1 MKNFLLILVLVA
13 FGKMAGAQNYNN
25 EWIDYNKTYYKFK
38 VATTGLVRISQP
50 NLSTIGLGSTPAEH
64 FQIWKNGEEVTLY
77 TTVASGVLGGA
88 DYIEFWGMQNDGKA
102 DNALYRSP
110 DFQLSDKYSLQT
122 DTSTYFLTVNST
134 ASNKR
139 FINTPNNVA
148 ANTLAAEPY
157 FIDKAGS
164 YQKAQIN
171 PGYAVVVGEYV
182 YSSSYDKGEGWSS
195 GDLNPSGIIT
205 ANFDPLYVY
214 PGGPD
219 PVLSFTA
226 TGKAINPRTIKVS
239 VNGDTVVSMSL
250 DYFDMIKVD
259 STFPITKIAGPDKA
273 LISIKNYAAVGSDR
287 MVVGQIELKYPRKFN
302 FGGTRN
308 FEFQLPANTSGNY
321 LEITN
326 FNYGAVAPKLYDL
339 TNKQRYTGD
348 ISTTPGTVKILLVPS
363 LTERKLILVNDE
375 NSNYTTA
382 ANFQQ
387 RTFVNYNLLS
397 NQGDFLIITHPVL
410 TTGSNPVEEYR
421 LYRNSATGGSHNTKT
436 YLIDD
441 LVDQFAFGIKRHP
454 LSIRNFIRFAKDKFT
469 QSPKNIFL
477 IGKGIQ
483 YVHNRIFE
491 SNPDLDK
498 LSLVPTFG
506 LPASDNLYTANPG
519 SSLKL
524 LPIGRLSAIN
534 TDEVKL
540 YLEKVK
546 EYELAQSTTSQSFED
561 KKWMKNV
568 VHVVGASDA
577 TLGTI
582 LSNYVAKYKNIIS
595 DTSFGANVHTFS
607 KTSAASVEPLAEQ
620 RLQNLFQEGISLLTY
635 YGHSSA
641 STLEFNLDNPNR
653 YNNKGKYPVFNVMG
667 CNAGNFYNFNTLR
680 FTAKETLSEKFVLAP
695 ERGTVAFIAST
706 HFGIVHY
713 LDIVNTRTYTAMA
726 VSKYGKSLGEI
737 LSESFKQTFNL
748 TTEQDFYA
756 RFHCEQAT
764 IHGDPSLKLNT
775 FTKPDYVI
783 EDPMIRVSPA
793 FISVAESNF
802 KVNAAMFNIGKAVN
816 KNIVIQVKRQYPDL
830 STAIIFRDTIPGL
843 RYSDTLEYAVP
854 IIATRDKGLNKITIT
869 VDADNAVDEL
879 YETNNTVTKDV
890 FIFEDEARPVYPY
903 NMAIVNKQG
912 IKLLASTAN
921 PFATLKQYNL
931 EIDTTTLFNSPLKVT
946 KSVTSVGGILEF
958 TPGITF
964 IDSTVYYWRV
974 SNAVTTGSPVW
985 NGASF
990 VYLPNHDAGYN
1001 QSQFFQH
1008 IPSKNERLTLDSA
1021 SRKWEYGI
1029 VNNNL
1034 FLRMGTWVTSGVVQ
1048 EAGLS
1053 VALNGTASIRLTNW
1067 FSSLQFNVIDP
1078 VTFDAWQNRTIT
1090 PGTSAPNNMGEGLYG
1105 SLDNHPPFASQP
1117 AFFSFEYRY
1126 TDTSSRRKMMD
1137 FMRDVIPVGHY
1148 VVVRNFT
1155 LNPAQF
1161 NTTTFPV
1168 AYAADWAAD
1177 EAIHGPGQSLYH
1189 YLKNAGFEGIDSFYK
1204 VRPWGLVYKK
1214 GDPSFTPK
1222 WLVGEGMFDNPTLSV
1237 DCPTPDTLG
1246 YITSPVFGP
1255 AKTWKRLYWAGNS
1268 LDATPGDNP
1277 TIDVIGLNSE
1287 GGESVLISGIN
1298 QSQQDFDVSSI
1309 DPVQY
1314 PNIKLRMRNVDSV
1327 NFTPYQLRY
1336 WRVTYTPVPEGAI
1349 APNLLF
1355 QTRDTVEVGE
1365 PMNFKIAFK
1374 NISEA
1379 NFDSLRVKITV
1390 TNKDNVLTTMAVPRQ
1405 KALVVNDTVQLNYT
1419 IPTGA
1424 VPGTNY
1430 LFVDFNPDN
1439 DQPEQH
1445 HFNNFIFRTIYVK
1458 PDSLNP
1464 LMDVTFDGIHILNRD
1479 IVSSKPHI
1487 VIKLKDEAKWMTLND
1502 TAAFK
1507 LQVKYPSGTLKPFY
1521 FNNDTVRFTPAGQA
1535 PVTDNMAAVDFL
1547 PYFTQDGDYELIVT
1561 GKDRSNNAAGRIEYR
1576 VAFQV
1581 FNKPMISNMLNYPNP
1596 FTTSTA
1602 FVFTVTGSQV
1612 PQNIRIQ
1619 IMTITGKIVKEITK
1633 EELGPIN
1640 IGRNITDYK
1649 WDGTDQYG
1657 QKLANGIYLYRVITN
1672 LNGKSLE
1679 KFKAEDDNTDKYFN
1693 KGYGKMYLMR

>member
-1 MKNFLLILVLVA
+1 MKNFLLILVLIV
-13 FGKMAGAQNYNN
+13 FGKIAGAQNYNN

-38 VATTGLVRISQP
+38 VAANGLVRISQP
-50 NLSTIGLGSTPAEH
+50 ALATIGLGSAPAEH
-64 FQIWKNGEEVTLY
+64 FQIWRNGEEVTLY
-77 TTVASGVLGGA
+77 TSVASGAFGAA
-88 DYIEFWGMQNDGKA
+88 DYIEFWGLQNDGKA
-102 DNALYRSP
+102 DNDLYRSP
-110 DFQLSDKYSLQT
+110 DFQLSDKFSLET
-122 DTSTYFLTVNST
+122 DTSVYFLTVNT
-134 ASNKR
+134 VTPNKR
-139 FINTPNNVA
+139 FVNAPNNVSGNSLPTEA
-148 ANTLAAEPY
+148 Y
-157 FIDKAGS
+157 FIDKVAQ
-164 YQKAQIN
+164 YQKYQIN

-182 YSSSYDKGEGWSS
+182 FSSSYDKGEGWSS
-195 GDLNPSGIIT
+195 YDLGSQVSIPV
-205 ANFDPLYVY
+205 NFDPLYVY

-219 PVLSFTA
+219 PILSFTA
-226 TGKAINPRTIKVS
+226 AGKAINPRNIKVS
-239 VNGDTVVSMSL
+239 VNGDTVINMSL

-259 STFPITKIAGPDKA
+259 STFPIAKISGPDKA
-273 LISIKNYAAVGSDR
+273 LISIKNNTAAAIDR

-302 FGGTRN
+302 FGGAKN
-308 FEFQLPANTSGNY
+308 FEFQLPANTNGNY

-326 FNYGAVAPKLYDL
+326 FNYGAIAPKLYDL
-339 TNKQRYTGD
+339 TNKQRYIGD
-348 ISTTPGTVKILLVPS
+348 ISAPGTVKIVLQPS
-363 LTERKLILVNDE
+363 VTERKLILVADDV
-375 NSNYTTA
+375 SNYTGA
-382 ANFQQ
+382 GNFLQK
-387 RTFVNYNLLS
+387 TFVNYNLPS

-410 TTGSNPVEEYR
+410 TVGSNPVEEYR
-421 LYRNSATGGSHNTKT
+421 SYRSSVTGGGHNAKT

-454 LSIRNFIRFAKDKFT
+454 SSIRNFIRFAKDKFI
-469 QSPKNIFL
+469 QSPKNVFI
-477 IGKGIQ
+477 IGKGVQ
-483 YVHNRIFE
+483 YLHNKAFE
-491 SNPDLDK
+491 NNPDLDK

-506 LPASDNLYTANPG
+506 FPASDNLFTANPG

-534 TDEVKL
+534 TGEVKL

-546 EYELAQSTTSQSFED
+546 EYELAQSTTSQNFED

-582 LSNYVAKYKNIIS
+582 LNNYMAKYKTIIS
-595 DTSFGANVHTFS
+595 DTCFGANVHTFS
-607 KTSAASVEPLAEQ
+607 KTSASAVEPLAEQ
-620 RLQNLFQEGISLLTY
+620 RLQNLFEEGISLLTY
-635 YGHSSA
+635 YGHSSS
-641 STLEFNLDNPNR
+641 STLEFNLDNPDK

-680 FTAKETLSEKFVLAP
+680 FVTKETLSEKFVLAP

-713 LDIVNTRTYTAMA
+713 LDIVNTRTYNAITGSM
-726 VSKYGKSLGEI
+726 YGKSLGEV
-737 LSESFKQTFNL
+737 LGESFRQTFNL

-764 IHGDPSLKLNT
+764 IHGDPSLKLNA

-793 FISVAESNF
+793 LITVAENNF
-802 KVNAAMFNIGKAVN
+802 KVSAAMFNIGKAVN
-816 KNIVIQVKRQYPDL
+816 KNIVVQVKRQYPDL

-854 IIATRDKGLNKITIT
+854 IIATRDKGLNKIIIT
-869 VDADNAVDEL
+869 VDADNTVDEL

-921 PFATLKQYNL
+921 PFANLKQYNL
-931 EIDTTTLFNSPLKVT
+931 EVDTTTLFNSPLKVI
-946 KSVTSVGGILEF
+946 KSVTSAGGLLEF
-958 TPGITF
+958 NPGITF

-974 SNAVTTGSPVW
+974 APVSSTGSPVW

-990 VYLPNHDAGYN
+990 VYLPNYDAGYN

-1008 IPSKNERLTLDSA
+1008 IPSKNERLILDSTT
-1021 SRKWEYGI
+1021 RKWEYVSI
-1029 VNNNL
+1029 ANNL
-1034 FLRMGTWVTSGVVQ
+1034 FMRLGTFVSSGATQ
-1048 EAGLS
+1048 AIALS
-1053 VALNGTASIRLTNW
+1053 VSLNGEMISGATAW
-1067 FSSLQFNVIDP
+1067 FSSLQFNIIDP
-1078 VTFDAWQNRTIT
+1078 VTFKPWENQVVRDPVSL
-1090 PGTSAPNNMGEGLYG
+1090 PGDLGEGLYN
-1105 SLDNHPPFASQP
+1105 SLAPKNFASVILP
-1117 AFFSFEYRY
+1117 HCFEYRY
-1126 TDTSSRRKMMD
+1126 ADTSSRRKMMD
-1137 FMRDVIPVGHY
+1137 FMRDVIPNGHY
-1148 VVVRNFT
+1148 VVIRNFT
-1155 LNPAQF
+1155 LDPNRFGGAP
-1161 NTTTFPV
+1161 NFPI

-1177 EAIHGPGQSLYH
+1177 EALHGPGQSLYH
-1189 YLKNAGFEGIDSFYK
+1189 YLKDAGFAAIDSFYRA
-1204 VRPWGLVYKK
+1204 RPWGLVYKK
-1214 GDPSFTPK
+1214 GDPSFTPR
-1222 WLVGEGMFDNPTLSV
+1222 WIVGEGVFDNPTLSV
-1237 DCPTPDTLG
+1237 DCPSPDTLG

-1255 AKTWKRLYWAGNS
+1255 AKTWKRLYWAGKS

-1277 TIDVIGLNSE
+1277 TIDVIGLDNE
-1287 GGESVLISGIN
+1287 GGESVLFSGIN

-1314 PNIKLRMRNVDSV
+1314 PNLKLRMRNVDSV
-1327 NFTPYQLRY
+1327 NFTPYQLGY

-1349 APNLLF
+1349 VPNLLF

-1365 PMNFKIAFK
+1365 PITFKIAFK
-1374 NISEA
+1374 NISET
-1379 NFDSLRVKITV
+1379 NFDSLRVKITA
-1390 TNKDNVLTTMAVPRQ
+1390 TNKDNVATAFAIPRQ
-1405 KALVVNDTVQLNYT
+1405 KVLIANDTVQLNYT
-1419 IPTGA
+1419 IPTGT

-1479 IVSSKPHI
+1479 IVSPKPHI
-1487 VIKLKDEAKWMTLND
+1487 VIKLKDEAKWMALND
-1502 TAAFK
+1502 TSAFK
-1507 LQVKYPSGTLKPFY
+1507 LQVKYPNGTLKPFY
-1521 FNNDTVRFTPAGQA
+1521 FNNDTVRFAPAGQA

-1561 GKDRSNNAAGRIEYR
+1561 GKDRSNNSAGRIEYR

-1640 IGRNITDYK
+1640 IGRNITEYK

-1672 LNGKSLE
+1672 LNGKSLD
-1679 KFKAEDDNTDKYFN
+1679 KFKTEDDNTDKYFN

>member
-13 FGKMAGAQNYNN
+13 FGKIAGAQNYNN

-38 VATTGLVRISQP
+38 IAATGLARISQP
-50 NLSTIGLGSTPAEH
+50 DLATIGLGSTPAEH
-64 FQIWKNGEEVTLY
+64 FQIWRNGEEVTLY
-77 TTVASGVLGGA
+77 TTVPSGVLGSS
-88 DYIEFWGMQNDGKA
+88 DYIEFWGLLNDGKA

-110 DFQLSDKYSLQT
+110 DFQISDKFSLQT
-122 DTSTYFLTVNST
+122 DTSTYFLTVNTT
-134 ASNKR
+134 APNKR
-139 FINTPNNVA
+139 FVSTSNNVA
-148 ANTLAAEPY
+148 GNSLPAETY
-157 FIDKAGS
+157 FIDKVGQ
-164 YQKAQIN
+164 YQKTQIN

-195 GDLNPSGIIT
+195 FDMSPQLNVVAS
-205 ANFDPLYVY
+205 FDPLYVY
-214 PGGPD
+214 PSGPD

-226 TGKAINPRTIKVS
+226 AGKAINPRNIKVS
-239 VNGDTVVSMSL
+239 VNADTIISMSL

-259 STFPITKIAGPDKA
+259 STFPIAKIAGPDKA
-273 LISIKNYAAVGSDR
+273 FISVKNNTAAANDR

-302 FGGTRN
+302 FGGAVN
-308 FEFQLPANTSGNY
+308 FEFVLPANTNGNY
-321 LEITN
+321 LEIAN
-326 FNYGAVAPKLYDL
+326 FNYGAIAPKLYDL
-339 TNKQRYTGD
+339 TNRQRYVGD
-348 ISTTPGTVKILLVPS
+348 ISVSGTVKIVLQPS
-363 LTERKLILVNDE
+363 LTDRKLILTTDNA
-375 NSNYTTA
+375 SNYTPVRS
-382 ANFQQ
+382 FQQ
-387 RTFVNYNLLS
+387 RTFINYSLPA
-397 NQGDFLIITHPVL
+397 NQGDFLIITNPAL
-410 TTGSNPVEEYR
+410 MTGSNPVEEYR
-421 LYRNSATGGSHNTKT
+421 VYRNSATGGSHNAKI

-441 LVDQFAFGIKRHP
+441 LVDQFAFGIKKHP
-454 LSIRNFIRFAKDKFT
+454 LSIRNFIRFTKDRFT
-469 QSPKNIFL
+469 KIPENVFL
-477 IGKGIQ
+477 IGKGVQ
-483 YVHNRIFE
+483 YVHQRLFE
-491 SNPDLDK
+491 SNPDMAK
-498 LSLVPTFG
+498 LNLIPTFG

-524 LPIGRLSAIN
+524 MSIGRLSAIN

-546 EYELAQSTTSQSFED
+546 EYELAQSIPSQNFDD

-582 LSNYVAKYKNIIS
+582 LNNYMVKYKNIIS
-595 DTSFGANVHTFS
+595 DTCFGANVHTFS
-607 KTSAASVEPLAEQ
+607 KTSATAVETLAET
-620 RLQNLFQEGISLLTY
+620 RLRNLFEEGITLLTY

-641 STLEFNLDNPNR
+641 STLEFNLDNPSV

-680 FTAKETLSEKFVLAP
+680 FTTKETLSEKFVLAP
-695 ERGTVAFIAST
+695 ERGSVAFIAST

-713 LDIVNTRTYTAMA
+713 LDIVNTRTYNAITGSM
-726 VSKYGKSLGEI
+726 YGKSLGNI
-737 LSESFKQTFNL
+737 LSESFRQVFNL

-783 EDPMIRVSPA
+783 EDPMIRVAPA
-793 FISVAESNF
+793 FITVADNNF
-802 KVNAAMFNIGKAVN
+802 KVTAAMANIGKAVN
-816 KNIVIQVKRQYPDL
+816 KNIVVQVKRQYPDL
-830 STAIIFRDTIPGL
+830 STAVIFRDTIPGL
-843 RYSDTLEYAVP
+843 RYSDTLEYAIP

-869 VDADNAVDEL
+869 VDVDNAVDEL

-903 NMAIVNKQG
+903 NMAIVNKQN

-921 PFATLKQYNL
+921 PFATLKQYNV
-931 EIDTTTLFNSPLKVT
+931 EIDTTALFNSSFKVT
-946 KSVTSVGGILEF
+946 RSTTSAGGLLEF
-958 TPGITF
+958 SPGITF
-964 IDSTVYYWRV
+964 TDSTVYYWRV
-974 SNAVTTGSPVW
+974 APVVSSGLPVW
-985 NGASF
+985 NSASF
-990 VYLPNHDAGYN
+990 VYLPNYDAGYN

-1008 IPSKNERLTLDSA
+1008 LPSKNERITLDTV
-1021 SRKWEYGI
+1021 SRQWKFST

-1034 FLRMGTWVTSGVVQ
+1034 FLRLGTWVTSGVVQ

-1053 VALNGTASIRLTNW
+1053 VAINGSPSIRLTNW

-1078 VTFDAWQNRTIT
+1078 VTFDAWQNRTVVQ
-1090 PGTSAPNNMGEGLYG
+1090 GTSAPGNMGQGLYG
-1105 SLDNHPPFASQP
+1105 SLDNAPPFSPEPRFNA
-1117 AFFSFEYRY
+1117 FEYRY

-1137 FMRDVIPVGHY
+1137 FMRDVIPSGHY
-1148 VVVRNFT
+1148 VIVRNFT

-1189 YLKNAGFEGIDSFYK
+1189 YLKNAGFTGIDSFYR
-1204 VRPWGLVYKK
+1204 VRPWGFVYKK

-1222 WLVGEGMFDNPTLSV
+1222 WIMGEGMFDNPTFSV

-1255 AKTWKRLYWAGNS
+1255 AKTWKRLYWAGKS
-1268 LDATPGDNP
+1268 LDATAGDNP
-1277 TIDVIGLNSE
+1277 MIDVIGLNPQ
-1287 GGESVLISGIN
+1287 GGESVLFSGIN

-1314 PNIKLRMRNVDSV
+1314 PNLKLRMRNVDSV

-1336 WRVTYTPVPEGAI
+1336 WRVTYTAVPEGAI

-1365 PMNFKIAFK
+1365 PITLKIAFK
-1374 NISEA
+1374 NISEV
-1379 NFDSLRVKITV
+1379 NFDSLRVKITA
-1390 TNKDNVLTTMAVPRQ
+1390 TNKDNVATAFAIPRQ
-1405 KALVVNDTVQLNYT
+1405 KALIVNDTIQLNYT
-1419 IPTGA
+1419 IPTGT

-1464 LMDVTFDGIHILNRD
+1464 LMDVTFDGLHILNRD
-1479 IVSSKPHI
+1479 IVSAKPHI
-1487 VIKLKDEAKWMTLND
+1487 VIKLKDEAKWMALND

-1507 LQVKYPSGTLKPFY
+1507 LQIKYPNGTIKPFH

-1535 PVTDNMAAVDFL
+1535 PITDNMAAIDFL
-1547 PYFTQDGDYELIVT
+1547 PYFSQDGDYELIVT
-1561 GKDRSNNAAGRIEYR
+1561 GKDRSNNSAGRIEYR

-1633 EELGPIN
+1633 QELGPIN
-1640 IGRNITDYK
+1640 IGRNITEYK

>member
-1 MKNFLLILVLVA
+1 MKNFLLLLVLVVT
-13 FGKMAGAQNYNN
+13 GKIAGAQAYNN

-38 VATTGLVRISQP
+38 IATTGLVRISQP
-50 NLSTIGLGSTPAEH
+50 ALATIGLGSTPAEH
-64 FQIWKNGEEVTLY
+64 FQIWRNGEEVTLY
-77 TTVASGVLGGA
+77 TTVASGVLGAA

-102 DNALYRSP
+102 DNDLYRSP
-110 DFQLSDKYSLQT
+110 DFQLSDKFSLQT
-122 DTSTYFLTVNST
+122 DTSAYFLTVNT
-134 ASNKR
+134 AGPNKR
-139 FINTPNNVA
+139 FVNTPNNVA
-148 ANTLAAEPY
+148 GNSLPAEPY
-157 FIDKAGS
+157 FIDKTGS
-164 YQKAQIN
+164 YQKTQMN

-195 GDLNPSGIIT
+195 ADLNPAGSIT

-239 VNGDTVVSMSL
+239 VNGDTVVSTSL

-259 STFPITKIAGPDKA
+259 STFPIAKIAGTDKA
-273 LISIKNYAAVGSDR
+273 LISIKNNAAVGSDR

-302 FGGTRN
+302 FGGARN
-308 FEFQLPANTSGNY
+308 FEFQLPANTNGNY

-326 FNYGAVAPKLYDL
+326 FTYGIVAPKLYDL
-339 TNKQRYTGD
+339 TNKQRYIGD
-348 ISTTPGTVKILLVPS
+348 ISTAGIIKIVLQPS
-363 LTERKLILVNDE
+363 LTQRKLVLISEDVP
-375 NSNYTTA
+375 NYTPV
-382 ANFQQ
+382 NSFQQ
-387 RTFVNYNLLS
+387 KTFTNYNLPA
-397 NQGDFLIITHPVL
+397 NQGDFLIITHPAL

-421 LYRNSATGGSHNTKT
+421 TYRTSAAGGSHNAKT
-436 YLIDD
+436 YFIDD
-441 LVDQFAFGIKRHP
+441 LIDQFAFGIKSHP
-454 LSIRNFIRFAKDKFT
+454 LSIRNFIRYAKDKFA
-469 QSPKNIFL
+469 QEPENVFL
-477 IGKGIQ
+477 IGKGVQ

-491 SNPDLDK
+491 NNPDITK
-498 LSLVPTFG
+498 LNLIPTFG

-524 LPIGRLSAIN
+524 MSIGRLSAIN

-546 EYELAQSTTSQSFED
+546 EYELAQSTSSQNFDE

-582 LSNYVAKYKNIIS
+582 LNNYMAKYKNIIS
-595 DTSFGANVHTFS
+595 DTCFGANVHTFS
-607 KTSAASVEPLAEQ
+607 KTSATAVEALAEV

-641 STLEFNLDNPNR
+641 STLEFNLDNPNT

-680 FTAKETLSEKFVLAP
+680 FITKETLSEKFVLAP
-695 ERGTVAFIAST
+695 ERGTIAFIAST

-713 LDIVNTRTYTAMA
+713 LDIVNTRTYNAITGSM
-726 VSKYGKSLGEI
+726 YGKSIGNI
-737 LSESFKQTFNL
+737 LSEAFRQTFNL

-793 FISVAESNF
+793 FITVGDQNF
-802 KVNAAMFNIGKAVN
+802 KVSAAMFNIGKAVN
-816 KNIVIQVKRQYPDL
+816 KNIVVQVKRQYPDL
-830 STAIIFRDTIPGL
+830 STAVIFRDTIPGL
-843 RYSDTLEYAVP
+843 RYSDTLEYTIP
-854 IIATRDKGLNKITIT
+854 IIGTRDKGLNKITIT
-869 VDADNAVDEL
+869 VDVDNAVDEL

-946 KSVTSVGGILEF
+946 RSVTSVGGILEF

-964 IDSTVYYWRV
+964 TDSTVYYWRV
-974 SNAVTTGSPVW
+974 APVVSSGQPVW
-985 NGASF
+985 NSASF

-1008 IPSKNERLTLDSA
+1008 IPSKNERMTLDSTT
-1021 SRKWEYGI
+1021 RQWKYGT
-1029 VNNNL
+1029 VNGNL
-1034 FLRMGTWVTSGVVQ
+1034 FLRMGTWITSGAVQ
-1048 EAGLS
+1048 EAALS
-1053 VALNGTASIRLTNW
+1053 VAINGVANIRNTTW
-1067 FSSLQFNVIDP
+1067 FSCLQFNVIDP
-1078 VTFDAWQNRTIT
+1078 VTFKPWQNKTII
-1090 PGTSAPNNMGEGLYG
+1090 PGVSAPDNMGEGLYG
-1105 SLDNHPPFASQP
+1105 SLDITAPFVREPRYFA
-1117 AFFSFEYRY
+1117 FEYRY
-1126 TDTSSRRKMMD
+1126 TDTSGRRKMMD
-1137 FMRDVIPVGHY
+1137 FMRDVIPNGHY

-1161 NTTTFPV
+1161 GPPAFPF

-1177 EAIHGPGQSLYH
+1177 EAHHGPGQSLYH
-1189 YLKNAGFEGIDSFYK
+1189 YLKNAGFTGIDSFYRA
-1204 VRPWGLVYKK
+1204 RPWGFVYKK

-1222 WLVGEGMFDNPTLSV
+1222 WLVGDGVFDNPTLSV

-1268 LDATPGDNP
+1268 LDATSGDNP
-1277 TIDVIGLNSE
+1277 TIDVIGLNAE
-1287 GGESVLISGIN
+1287 GGESVLFSGIN
-1298 QSQQDFDVSSI
+1298 TTQQDFDVSSI

-1355 QTRDTVEVGE
+1355 STRDTVEVGE
-1365 PMNFKIAFK
+1365 PINFKIAFK
-1374 NISEA
+1374 NISET
-1379 NFDSLRVKITV
+1379 NFDSLRVKITA
-1390 TNKDNVLTTMAVPRQ
+1390 TNKDNVQTILATPRQ
-1405 KALVVNDTVQLNYT
+1405 KPLVVNDTVQLNYS
-1419 IPTGA
+1419 IPTGS

-1479 IVSSKPHI
+1479 IVSPKPHV
-1487 VIKLKDEAKWMTLND
+1487 VIKLKDEAKWMALSDTSAFTLR
-1502 TAAFK
+1502 
-1507 LQVKYPSGTLKPFY
+1507 VKYPDGTIKPFY
-1521 FNNDTVRFTPAGQA
+1521 FNNDTMRFTPAGQA
-1535 PVTDNMAAVDFL
+1535 PVTDNMAAIDFL
-1547 PYFTQDGDYELIVT
+1547 PYFPQDGDYELIVT

-1581 FNKPMISNMLNYPNP
+1581 FNKSMISNMLNYPNP

-1640 IGRNITDYK
+1640 IGRNITEYK

>member
-1 MKNFLLILVLVA
+1 MKNFLLVLVLVIA
-13 FGKMAGAQNYNN
+13 GKIAGAQTYNN
-25 EWIDYNKTYYKFK
+25 EWIDHNKTYYKFK
-38 VATTGLVRISQP
+38 VATNGLVRISQP
-50 NLSTIGLGSTPAEH
+50 NLATVGLASTAAEH
-64 FQIWKNGEEVTLY
+64 FQIWRNGEEVTLY
-77 TTVASGVLGGA
+77 TTVASGALGAA
-88 DYIEFWGMQNDGKA
+88 DYIEFWGLQNDGKA

-110 DFQLSDKYSLQT
+110 DFQISDRFSLET
-122 DTSTYFLTVNST
+122 DTSIYFLTINS
-134 ASNKR
+134 ASPNKR
-139 FINTPNNVA
+139 FVNTPNNVA
-148 ANTLAAEPY
+148 GNSIPAEPY
-157 FIDKAGS
+157 FIDEVYQ
-164 YQKAQIN
+164 YQKSQMN

-195 GDLNPSGIIT
+195 GDMNPGGVIGAT
-205 ANFDPLYVY
+205 FDPLYIY
-214 PGGPD
+214 SGGPD
-219 PVLSFTA
+219 PILSFTA
-226 TGKAINPRTIKVS
+226 AGKAINPRNIKVS
-239 VNGDTVVSMSL
+239 VNSDTIINMSL

-259 STFPITKIAGPDKA
+259 STFPIAKISGPDKA
-273 LISIKNYAAVGSDR
+273 LISIKNNTAATSDR
-287 MVVGQIELKYPRKFN
+287 MVLGQIKLTYPRRFN
-302 FGGTRN
+302 FGGAKN
-308 FEFQLPANTSGNY
+308 FEFQLPANTNGNY

-326 FNYGAVAPKLYDL
+326 FNYGAAAPQLYDL

-348 ISTTPGTVKILLVPS
+348 ISTPGTVKIVLRPS
-363 LTERKLILVNDE
+363 SKDRKLVLVADE
-375 NSNYTTA
+375 ISNYTA
-382 ANFQQ
+382 VNGFQQ
-387 RTFVNYNLLS
+387 KTFINYNLPA
-397 NQGDFLIITHPVL
+397 NQGDFLIITHAAL
-410 TTGSNPVEEYR
+410 ITGNNPVEEYR
-421 LYRNSATGGSHNTKT
+421 LYRNSPVGGGHNAKT
-436 YLIDD
+436 YFIDD

-454 LSIRNFIRFAKDKFT
+454 LSIRNFILFAKDKFP
-469 QSPKNIFL
+469 QAPKNIFI

-498 LSLVPTFG
+498 LSLIPTFG
-506 LPASDNLYTANPG
+506 LPASDNLFVANPG

-546 EYELAQSTTSQSFED
+546 EYEFAQSTASQSFED

-582 LSNYVAKYKNIIS
+582 LNNYMAKYKNIIS

-607 KTSAASVEPLAEQ
+607 KTSAAAIEPLAEQ

-641 STLEFNLDNPNR
+641 STLEFNLDNPAK

-680 FTAKETLSEKFVLAP
+680 FIAKETLSEKFVLAP
-695 ERGTVAFIAST
+695 ERGSVAFIAST

-713 LDIVNTRTYTAMA
+713 LDIVNTRTYNAITGSM
-726 VSKYGKSLGEI
+726 YGKSIGET
-737 LSESFKQTFNL
+737 LSESFRQVFNL

-775 FTKPDYVI
+775 FVKPDYVI
-783 EDPMIRVSPA
+783 EDPMIRISPA
-793 FISVAESNF
+793 FISVAENNF
-802 KVNAAMFNIGKAVN
+802 KLSAAMFNIGKAVN
-816 KNIVIQVKRQYPDL
+816 KNIVVQVKRQYPDL

-879 YETNNTVTKDV
+879 YETNNTITKDV

-931 EIDTTTLFNSPLKVT
+931 EIDTTTFFNSPLKVT
-946 KSVTSVGGILEF
+946 KSVSSVGGILEF

-974 SNAVTTGSPVW
+974 GPAVSSGSPVW

-1008 IPSKNERLTLDSA
+1008 IYSKDERLKLDS
-1021 SRKWEYGI
+1021 STRKWKFGT
-1029 VNNNL
+1029 VDNNL
-1034 FLRMGTWVTSGVVQ
+1034 FLRMGTWVTSGVTQ
-1048 EAGLS
+1048 QAGLS
-1053 VALNGTASIRLTNW
+1053 VALNGEALIRLTAW
-1067 FSSLQFNVIDP
+1067 FSSLQFNVLDP
-1078 VTFDAWQNRTIT
+1078 VTFEPWENQVVRAPVSF
-1090 PGTSAPNNMGEGLYG
+1090 PGDLGEGLYN
-1105 SLDNHPPFASQP
+1105 SLSPQNFASARLP
-1117 AFFSFEYRY
+1117 FTFEYRY
-1126 TDTSSRRKMMD
+1126 ADTSGRRKMMD
-1137 FMRDVIPVGHY
+1137 FMRDVIPNGHY

-1155 LNPAQF
+1155 LDPASF
-1161 NTTTFPV
+1161 GGAPNFPI
-1168 AYAADWAAD
+1168 AYASDWAAD

-1189 YLKNAGFEGIDSFYK
+1189 YLKNAGFAGIDSFYK
-1204 VRPWGLVYKK
+1204 VRPWGFVYKK
-1214 GDPSFTPK
+1214 GDPSFIPK
-1222 WLVGEGMFDNPTLSV
+1222 WLVGEGKFDNPTLSV

-1277 TIDVIGLNSE
+1277 TIDVIGLNTE
-1287 GGESVLISGIN
+1287 GGESVLFSGIN

-1314 PNIKLRMRNVDSV
+1314 PNLKLRMRNVDSV

-1365 PMNFKIAFK
+1365 PITFKVAFK
-1374 NISEA
+1374 NISET
-1379 NFDSLRVKITV
+1379 NFDSLRVKITA
-1390 TNKDNVLTTMAVPRQ
+1390 TNKDNVATAFAIPKQ

-1419 IPTGA
+1419 IPTGS

-1464 LMDVTFDGIHILNRD
+1464 LMDVTFDGLHILNRD
-1479 IVSSKPHI
+1479 IVSAKPHI
-1487 VIKLKDEAKWMTLND
+1487 VIKLKDEAKWMALND

-1507 LQVKYPSGTLKPFY
+1507 LQIKYPNGTIKPFH

-1535 PVTDNMAAVDFL
+1535 PVTDNMAAIDFL
-1547 PYFTQDGDYELIVT
+1547 PYFSQDGDYELIVT
-1561 GKDRSNNAAGRIEYR
+1561 GKDRSNNSAGRIEYR

-1602 FVFTVTGSQV
+1602 FVFTVTGSQI

-1640 IGRNITDYK
+1640 IGRNITEYK